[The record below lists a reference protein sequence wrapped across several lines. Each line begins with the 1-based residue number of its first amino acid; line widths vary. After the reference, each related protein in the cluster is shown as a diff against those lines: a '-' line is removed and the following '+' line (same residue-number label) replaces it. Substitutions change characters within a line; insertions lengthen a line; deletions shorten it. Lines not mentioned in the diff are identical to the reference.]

1 MQLLLCVELLISR
14 AGKLHPIGLRR
25 CPAWDATDAIR
36 CSETPNTGIR
46 SCDQQCHCI
55 SIPNRHSIVSEIL
68 SNKCQQ
74 STKCV
79 IFNIFF
85 IYFFFKSGN
94 SFGFFI
100 FLVFNFKITAQITQ
114 VHSFHA
120 NITATS
126 FNKIPTQRQL
136 ESSNRSWRI
145 SSELDFDLGLLPV
158 YQATSIIINNCK
170 NKFML
175 ITMHEDHTCMYAIL
189 SRQKQPNG
197 EAPSPRLQFP

>member
-1 MQLLLCVELLISR
+1 MQLLLCVKLLISR

-79 IFNIFF
+79 IFNIFL

-100 FLVFNFKITAQITQ
+100 FLVFNFQDNGANFITQ

-136 ESSNRSWRI
+136 ESSSNRSWRI
-145 SSELDFDLGLLPV
+145 SSELDFDLR
-158 YQATSIIINNCK
+158 YQSTSLQASSSIIARINLC
-170 NKFML
+170 
-175 ITMHEDHTCMYAIL
+175 
-189 SRQKQPNG
+189 
-197 EAPSPRLQFP
+197 